1 MSQSRR
7 KKGSRRYRDNADHDS
22 EAYTDTPAD
31 DKDENSEDSDEEEI
45 EILHVRESAKQRL
58 RRDLRQAAAKPST
71 RTLCWRW
78 FLFLVVVSIGIAMI
92 VNLYASYGEFLTDQ
106 LFLLAEQ
113 RRAGVQQRD
122 PDQRLPAR
130 VDQVRTPRQHVRA
143 RRVGAFERHAAER
156 RAAVG
161 VASHRTGLQLA
172 AATHERAL
180 EEQKHPARVVAVPNP
195 QPRRLRQRSRTQYVI
210 RHTFYFTCFVLYHPR
225 YLGGSAGFGML
236 MVVVK
241 FPRR

>member
-31 DKDENSEDSDEEEI
+31 DKDGNSEDSDEEEI

-106 LFLLAEQ
+106 LFPPRPSSGGQVCSNGTLTKDYQLGWTKFEPRDNTSAHVGWAHLNATRPKDALQWAWQVTEPDSNSPPQLTNVRWKNKNTLLVWLQ
-113 RRAGVQQRD
+113 SQT
-122 PDQRLPAR
+122 PNR
-130 VDQVRTPRQHVRA
+130 VA
-143 RRVGAFERHAAER
+143 CA
-156 RAAVG
+156 
-161 VASHRTGLQLA
+161 
-172 AATHERAL
+172 
-180 EEQKHPARVVAVPNP
+180 N
-195 QPRRLRQRSRTQYVI
+195 
-210 RHTFYFTCFVLYHPR
+210 
-225 YLGGSAGFGML
+225 
-236 MVVVK
+236 VVVLSM
-241 FPRR
+241 